1 MNNTFISSSFE
12 NLCNEVLLESQESKL
27 QFDIDPLSIVLSMKD
42 EKISGPEI
50 FETLLDKDSKNYKL
64 QKQKVSANHIK
75 KAKEI
80 YDFFSKK
87 YTLRILK
94 NEHISNYM
102 TSLNEI
108 CEDCKN
114 IKPSHLNILVS
125 LPRVYDQNLRIEKI
139 LKDVIS
145 VDKNLNDRVSVDLNL
160 EFLEKLFSG
169 YKKQYY
175 YFWKDSN
182 NNLFAINVN
191 EDTGVAAWDFLSQQK
206 KIHVKANGI
215 VSKLSGYDFHYI
227 NLVKNIELSI
237 NTV

>member
-114 IKPSHLNILVS
+114 IKSSHLKILVS
-125 LPRVYDQNLRIEKI
+125 LPRVYDQNLSIEKI
-139 LKDVIS
+139 LKDTIS
-145 VDKNLNDRVSVDLNL
+145 VDKKINDVISVDLNL
-160 EFLEKLFSG
+160 EFLDKLFSS
-169 YKKQYY
+169 YIKHYY

-182 NNLFAINVN
+182 NNLFTINVS
-191 EDTGVAAWDFLSQQK
+191 EVTGSASWDFLSQQK
-206 KIHVKANGI
+206 KIHVKAKGI
-215 VSKLSGYDFHYI
+215 VSKLPGYDFHHI
-227 NLVKNIELSI
+227 NLVNDFEISI